1 MQRLWAHFLF
11 LMVMAAGTGSC
22 GADGSSGERSDKQ
35 PDRKADVQ
43 TMQAWCDRY
52 VEAVKAG
59 DLDTYRTFW
68 SEDVIW
74 LPPGEPMIQGIENCM
89 EHHRPAFEQMKQNED
104 ITVREVVPCGANA
117 IVRVDY
123 TYEGIPK
130 PDSKLKR
137 AHEVGK
143 GIFIMRRTS
152 GGKWV
157 ATHCVWNFDN
167 KPSETQQAE

>member
-1 MQRLWAHFLF
+1 MKRRWANFLI
-11 LMVMAAGTGSC
+11 LTVMAAGTVSR
-22 GADGSSGERSDKQ
+22 GADGSSEDRCERQ
-35 PDRKADVQ
+35 PDRQADVR

-74 LPPGEPMIQGIENCM
+74 LPPGEPMIQGIEDCM
-89 EHHRPAFEQMKQNED
+89 EHHRPAFEQLKQDES
-104 ITVREVVPCGANA
+104 IRVREVKSCGANA

-130 PDSKLKR
+130 PNSKLER
-137 AHEVGK
+137 TREVGK
-143 GIFIMRRTS
+143 GFFIMRRQS
-152 GGKWV
+152 GGEWV
-157 ATHCVWNFDN
+157 ASHCVWNLDS
-167 KPSETQQAE
+167 KPNETQR

>member
-1 MQRLWAHFLF
+1 MKRLWAHFLM
-11 LMVMAAGTGSC
+11 LTVMAAGTVSR
-22 GADGSSGERSDKQ
+22 GADESSGDRCERQ
-35 PDRKADVQ
+35 PDRQADVQ

-52 VEAVKAG
+52 VVAVKAG

-89 EHHRPAFEQMKQNED
+89 EHHRPAFEQLKQDES
-104 ITVREVVPCGANA
+104 IWVREVKSCGVGA

-130 PDSKLKR
+130 PDSTLKPVR
-137 AHEVGK
+137 EVGK
-143 GIFIMRRTS
+143 GIFVMRRAA

-157 ATHCVWNFDN
+157 ATHCVWNLDS
-167 KPSETQQAE
+167 KPDETEP